1 MSRALRTTGKYL
13 RRSPYQAIAASIVL
27 TITFFLISVFLLV
40 TAGSAKIIHFFETR
54 PQVTAFLKDETQ
66 EEVSKIKNQMENLSG
81 VKSVNFISK
90 QEALNIYREQNKN
103 DPLLLEMVTADIFP
117 ASLEVTAADPLALSQ
132 IASVLKQNSLVED
145 VVYQQDVI
153 DRLLSWTRSVRIAG
167 SILVGLLLIS
177 SITTPRSRSNSC
189 AGNNGFSSID
199 ATIFRAREALL
210 PATFTQ

>member
-66 EEVSKIKNQMENLSG
+66 EEEVSKIKNQMENLSG

-90 QEALNIYREQNKN
+90 QEALNIYR
-103 DPLLLEMVTADIFP
+103 
-117 ASLEVTAADPLALSQ
+117 
-132 IASVLKQNSLVED
+132 
-145 VVYQQDVI
+145 
-153 DRLLSWTRSVRIAG
+153 
-167 SILVGLLLIS
+167 
-177 SITTPRSRSNSC
+177 
-189 AGNNGFSSID
+189 
-199 ATIFRAREALL
+199 
-210 PATFTQ
+210 